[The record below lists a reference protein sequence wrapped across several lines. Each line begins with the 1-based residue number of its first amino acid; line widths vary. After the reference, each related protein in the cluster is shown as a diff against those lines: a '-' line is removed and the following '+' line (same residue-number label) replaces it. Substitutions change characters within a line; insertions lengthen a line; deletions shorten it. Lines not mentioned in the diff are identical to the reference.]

1 MRTYLISAALSFTLG
16 YCACNFAI
24 ISTIY
29 DFVASVP
36 ETTHKVKNRYLL
48 YALLILLA
56 LFILI
61 LIPLE
66 RIANFEARRKQDY
79 PYRTSA
85 REHLQRRGSF

>member
-1 MRTYLISAALSFTLG
+1 MRTYLISAAISFALG
-16 YCACNFAI
+16 YYACNFAL
-24 ISTIY
+24 ISNIY
-29 DFVASVP
+29 NFTASVP
-36 ETTHKVKNRYLL
+36 ETTHKRYLL
-48 YALLILLA
+48 YALLILLL
-56 LFILI
+56 LFVLI